1 MAVICRWLLMFFCQ
15 EGKLTQQHAEDT
27 NVLTEPLAAGLGTAL
42 PTLHPTEI
50 ESRDLTRLAGK
61 PAASS

>member
-1 MAVICRWLLMFFCQ
+1 MFFCQ
-15 EGKLTQQHAEDT
+15 EGKLTQQRAEDT
-27 NVLTEPLAAGLGTAL
+27 NVLTELLAARLGIAL